1 MGLLVIT
8 GCVIGGL
15 MLVVMIG
22 AITYL
27 IAQSRERDPISAAR
41 EGWIQRR
48 SEKDNQGW

>member
-1 MGLLVIT
+1 MIM

-15 MLVVMIG
+15 MVVVMIG
-22 AITYL
+22 SVAYL
-27 IAQSRERDPISAAR
+27 IAQSGERDPISAAR